1 MSLNVSLNSPLNG
14 TLYGPGVSGS
24 TGLARE
30 SEVSK
35 WAAALLHCCRPLLP
49 ALVLN
54 LGPGQ
59 VLKSGEQKEQVGPG
73 QVLKGQLRSKKSKWR
88 ILTPVSRLT
97 SAMLA
102 SLVLSEWA
110 ACHSFYITYLF
121 CPIAMHCWFCAQ
133 EPKESAPGWAS
144 SNLCETLTMMCSR
157 PASAINMCSLFR

>member
-35 WAAALLHCCRPLLP
+35 WTAALLHCCRPLLP

-59 VLKSGEQKEQVGPG
+59 VLKKGGE
-73 QVLKGQLRSKKSKWR
+73 KKSKWR
-88 ILTPVSRLT
+88 IPHSGITGITPVSRLT

-102 SLVLSEWA
+102 SLVLSE
-110 ACHSFYITYLF
+110 
-121 CPIAMHCWFCAQ
+121 
-133 EPKESAPGWAS
+133 
-144 SNLCETLTMMCSR
+144 
-157 PASAINMCSLFR
+157 